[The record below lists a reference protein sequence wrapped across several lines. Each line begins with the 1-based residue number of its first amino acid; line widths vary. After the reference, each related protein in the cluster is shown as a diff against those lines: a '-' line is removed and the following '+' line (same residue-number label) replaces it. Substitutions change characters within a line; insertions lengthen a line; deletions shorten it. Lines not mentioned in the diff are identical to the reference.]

1 MEFEVWAI
9 FVSPPLS
16 IGTLKESPTITT
28 EVYAADYKNYMILR
42 SEEKLRMPVCLWK
55 SLL

>member
-1 MEFEVWAI
+1 MWAI

-28 EVYAADYKNYMILR
+28 EVYTADYKNYMILR